1 MLELRSSP
9 PALLDDED
17 EDEEGDRTELLEKG
31 VEGIESDVRR
41 HEASMAAGSLGLG
54 GVTSWR
60 KDIFEGSSLLSSDDD
75 GGLDDDA

>member
-17 EDEEGDRTELLEKG
+17 GDEDGDRTELLEKG
-31 VEGIESDVRR
+31 AEGIESDVRR
-41 HEASMAAGSLGLG
+41 HEASMAAGSFVLEE
-54 GVTSWR
+54 VTSGR

-75 GGLDDDA
+75 VGLEDDA

>member
-9 PALLDDED
+9 PALLDDEV
-17 EDEEGDRTELLEKG
+17 EDEEGDRTDLLEKG

-41 HEASMAAGSLGLG
+41 HEASMAAGSLGLEA
-54 GVTSWR
+54 VTSWR
-60 KDIFEGSSLLSSDDD
+60 KDIFEGSSLLSSEDD